1 MEISNWRERQGWMIK
16 WTLLV
21 YRMAHFR
28 SAWCVCLEN
37 ALSMV
42 FIELFK
48 ILHKARLGG
57 ATSALNAI
65 KLKQFHLK
73 KLIFMKSLSLR
84 VCMLYFF
91 VFIQDDPQDW
101 TFRIMPSCPH
111 SRHGYGTVTISWVWY
126 GAGTRLLSFY
136 FLLPSNKILWLR
148 RNCCFCWIGF
158 NIYACALRQSII
170 NIGC

>member
-16 WTLLV
+16 RTLLV

-48 ILHKARLGG
+48 IRQPLMLLSWNNFTKKTDCYEKPAVTRL
-57 ATSALNAI
+57 
-65 KLKQFHLK
+65 QFYDAC
-73 KLIFMKSLSLR
+73 FS
-84 VCMLYFF
+84 FF

-111 SRHGYGTVTISWVWY
+111 SRHGYGTVTISWNWY
-126 GAGTRLLSFY
+126 EAGTRLLLFFYSFCVQ
-136 FLLPSNKILWLR
+136 L
-148 RNCCFCWIGF
+148 CGF
-158 NIYACALRQSII
+158 VKTAAFVGLVIMEMHTCAPYHI
-170 NIGC
+170 NDEKAYSSR